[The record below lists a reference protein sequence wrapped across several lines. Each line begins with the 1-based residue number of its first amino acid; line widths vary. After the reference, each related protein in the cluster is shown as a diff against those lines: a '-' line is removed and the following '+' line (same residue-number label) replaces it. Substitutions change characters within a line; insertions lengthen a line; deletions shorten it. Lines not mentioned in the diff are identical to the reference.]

1 MQKILM
7 LFFILLPFGIK
18 AQKQSYAEITQTDI
32 TKTAKLDGSTV
43 NVFGLHLGMT
53 KVEAKKLLNKNKTII
68 YEVDAMNT
76 QSKDDNSTEELRYY
90 VYDTIPELKNGHK
103 CLLYIIWDKGTKGIT
118 SIVLFSAMQQYV
130 KGDAKDF
137 FTNKTDF
144 GLYTNFYATKNVAM
158 ISLVSDEDADYYF
171 KLGKKL

>member
-137 FTNKTDF
+137 FTNKVMDETSS
-144 GLYTNFYATKNVAM
+144 FYNLLKPIKLILDCIR
-158 ISLVSDEDADYYF
+158 ISMLL
-171 KLGKKL
+171 KM